1 MEMGHAVS
9 FFGLQMAVRS
19 SNWSLFHLSFL
30 SHRYHG

>member
-19 SNWSLFHLSFL
+19 SNWSLFQLFFFL
-30 SHRYHG
+30 HH